1 MKNFGNVLWGI
12 VLIVIGL
19 IVGGNALG
27 IINVNVF
34 FDGWWTLFIIVPCFI
49 GLFKEREKTGNIIG
63 LLIGIVLLLCC
74 QNVLSFDIIWKLG
87 LPLILIIIG
96 ISFIFK
102 DTFNSKVNEK
112 TEKLNDSKNEDKVD
126 SQKQD

>member
-12 VLIVIGL
+12 VLIVVGL

-27 IINVNVF
+27 IIDVSVF

-49 GLFKEREKTGNIIG
+49 GLFKEREKTWNIIG

-74 QNVLSFDIIWKLG
+74 QSILNFDIIWKLG
-87 LPLILIIIG
+87 FPLI
-96 ISFIFK
+96 
-102 DTFNSKVNEK
+102 
-112 TEKLNDSKNEDKVD
+112 DKVD